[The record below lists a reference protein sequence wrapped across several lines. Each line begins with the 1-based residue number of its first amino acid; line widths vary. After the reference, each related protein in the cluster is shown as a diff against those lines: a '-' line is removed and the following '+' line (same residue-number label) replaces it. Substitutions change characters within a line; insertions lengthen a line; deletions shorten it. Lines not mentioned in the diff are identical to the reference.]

1 MMSVPSVCRRPGYLV
16 RALALASVYHNV
28 FLVNIEVLAVSV
40 QVIMKEG
47 RPEWAVLP
55 YAEYETL
62 LVLAEQARASG
73 GATAGAPLAEAPAEA
88 KAEQASDSLTE
99 KDRQA
104 LRSNLMDQLSNV
116 SEVASSGGFS
126 GAKATQVREAK
137 GLDVAMVARDI
148 GISPAYLQQFESG
161 DRTPSE
167 PILRNIARA
176 LDVDVNELSDNS

>member
-1 MMSVPSVCRRPGYLV
+1 M
-16 RALALASVYHNV
+16 
-28 FLVNIEVLAVSV
+28 SV

-55 YAEYETL
+55 YAEYEAL
-62 LVLAEQARASG
+62 LALAEQARAI
-73 GATAGAPLAEAPAEA
+73 GASTASAVPA
-88 KAEQASDSLTE
+88 ASDAAPQRTANDELPTESLTD

-104 LRSNLMDQLSNV
+104 LRSNLMEQLSSV

-126 GAKATQVREAK
+126 GARTKQVRESK

-161 DRTPSE
+161 ERVPSE

-176 LDVDVNELSDNS
+176 LDVDVNDLSDNG

>member
-1 MMSVPSVCRRPGYLV
+1 M
-16 RALALASVYHNV
+16 
-28 FLVNIEVLAVSV
+28 SV

-55 YAEYETL
+55 YAEYEAL
-62 LVLAEQARASG
+62 LELAEQARALG
-73 GATAGAPLAEAPAEA
+73 GSTGSPVSAARDTAPQATASD
-88 KAEQASDSLTE
+88 EQAAESLTD

-104 LRSNLMDQLSNV
+104 LRSNLMEQLSNV

-126 GAKATQVREAK
+126 GVRTKQVRESK
-137 GLDVAMVARDI
+137 GLDVAMVAREI

-161 DRTPSE
+161 ERVPSE

-176 LDVDVNELSDNS
+176 LDVDVNELSDNV